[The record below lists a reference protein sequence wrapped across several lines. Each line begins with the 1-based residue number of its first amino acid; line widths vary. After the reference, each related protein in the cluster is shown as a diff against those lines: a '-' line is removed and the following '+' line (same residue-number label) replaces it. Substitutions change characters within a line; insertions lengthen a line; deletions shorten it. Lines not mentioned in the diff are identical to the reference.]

1 MLGSAILAGMK
12 GPIAIPPASKAD
24 LTPGAELA
32 HRLAALLG
40 KPFSLT
46 GKTRTDGANLRKT
59 VGRVLEETTT
69 LPIPA
74 AEGAWRIVPPKKKGV
89 PRLLREF
96 ADTYIVTSGTSYN
109 LQVWNRNPSE
119 PIPQIEYGD
128 GSLLQAND
136 VRFILVRVERRS
148 PRRSLHHCCNSGVYS
163 RPLWE
168 VRKTDNQGTI
178 DHSATYPTAGAL
190 LESADTVLP
199 RRSFAISNVQQ
210 AHYSAD
216 LRWTWL
222 SRPRITNS

>member
-1 MLGSAILAGMK
+1 MLGSAILAGMN

-59 VGRVLEETTT
+59 VGRVLEESTT

-96 ADTYIVTSGTSYN
+96 ADTYIVTFWHLIQPAGVESK
-109 LQVWNRNPSE
+109 P
-119 PIPQIEYGD
+119 
-128 GSLLQAND
+128 
-136 VRFILVRVERRS
+136 VR
-148 PRRSLHHCCNSGVYS
+148 
-163 RPLWE
+163 
-168 VRKTDNQGTI
+168 
-178 DHSATYPTAGAL
+178 A
-190 LESADTVLP
+190 
-199 RRSFAISNVQQ
+199 
-210 AHYSAD
+210 YSAN
-216 LRWTWL
+216 RV
-222 SRPRITNS
+222 RRRIALAGERCPLHSCAR